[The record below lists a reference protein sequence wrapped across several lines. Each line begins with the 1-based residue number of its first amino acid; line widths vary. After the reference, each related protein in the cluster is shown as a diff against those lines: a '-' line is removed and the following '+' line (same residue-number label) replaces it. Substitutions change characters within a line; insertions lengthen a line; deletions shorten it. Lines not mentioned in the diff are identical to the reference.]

1 MGHQNDFYKKVHP
14 EQFSD
19 STQVKKGT
27 LDRDFLDFYFE
38 TLTSKNLEKT
48 FEEFC
53 RKLAEAE
60 ICPNLMPQTG
70 PTGGGDSKVD
80 SETYPV
86 SKDLAELWYYG
97 NIAATERWAFAI
109 SAKKDWKAKVKSD
122 VSKIASVNSQ
132 ENRGYTKVFFMS
144 NQYIS
149 DKKRAETED
158 ELRNQYNLDVRI
170 MDRTWM
176 LDKVFASSKN
186 IEMTIKVFGFSD
198 SFRDEIKQGSR
209 DLERK
214 QEYAE
219 NEQKITDPLTKDS
232 EKVTLVQR
240 NVILARELE
249 LSETQVLGLIDRSIR
264 VSSEYGSVV
273 DHANAL
279 CDAAW
284 TMYWWYEDTKR
295 YYEFY
300 IAYEKI
306 TVDNHNV
313 HLFTNL
319 ITLWINL
326 FSLSL
331 RDSTIVID
339 EHTRIMKEEYECYTS
354 DPSKPN
360 TMIEAKAAYQL
371 ARFFLGDDPN
381 AIADDII
388 LILDESGG
396 HLDLDLRPLC
406 RAIQEFPVF
415 ENTLRYNEM
424 FERSVDLMSTQKRN
438 IEAAKLLA
446 SRGDKIKKDKPYDA
460 LIYFSRTLGKL
471 YNEESKEQLIHVVL
485 EMADIFQNIGLLWAS
500 RNFYYYAFIFCLN
513 QYFKYGTVSRILYLS
528 AHALKYVELRLGHI
542 LHAIVFHRLSLIS
555 EHIYPG
561 DTITGDDESDNFD
574 YALAIQLFRTPFET
588 TKALGMF
595 PAYLDKQG
603 LTFSRA
609 AMKYELGHYDETML
623 ADLGNSTDVFDD
635 VISKW
640 KDQPALKEL
649 VNKPWY
655 GLEDKCQFQ
664 TKVLGCSIGI
674 SFSKPYFHGEFEYA
688 ATILATIESFFG
700 SGLPNHLV
708 SLQGKIELYLKYD
721 STISELMQISRSKEN
736 PANINIL
743 FRDYSPESIV
753 HEQECFAENINQLLA
768 DVISIM
774 FPFPSEWDKIERMV
788 KNDAAFDRA
797 SIFANSIFFGMEV
810 LGKDIFLF
818 DTVVHDYPYLEV
830 LRDEKAPV
838 TNIVEVES
846 KDSIELPKDVV
857 YEVPPET
864 VFKNVSNTNIHTI
877 PIINIPAWNNAKW
890 IGVMFLADLYHLRP
904 PLLSFVFT
912 SESGRTIFEEWQKTI
927 GKIDSQNQIA
937 IRIIKGID
945 RNHPFWYRVAVGV
958 GNYTCRPNNE
968 PFILSLPSRSLT
980 MQPNSD
986 ANLKM
991 FENELKRFR
1000 HYSLCPSYMPDRSAS
1015 PVTIEALTIQ
1025 KGIDSIVIY
1034 EACDIPPND
1043 YLAMSAILPTD
1054 EPIIPAG
1061 KENSPVVDM
1070 INGKRE
1076 QQR

>member
-1 MGHQNDFYKKVHP
+1 MGHQNDFYRKVHP

-19 STQVKKGT
+19 SIVVKKGK
-27 LDRDFLDFYFE
+27 LDRDFFDFYLE
-38 TLTSKNLEKT
+38 TLTSKNLDKT

-53 RKLAEAE
+53 RGLAEAE

-86 SKDLAELWYYG
+86 SNQIAELWYYG
-97 NIAATERWAFAI
+97 HAAASERWAFAI
-109 SAKKDWKAKVKSD
+109 SAKKDWKSKVKSD
-122 VSKIASVNSQ
+122 VAKIVTVNGQ
-132 ENRGYTKVFFMS
+132 ENRGYTKIFFMS

-158 ELRNQYNLDVRI
+158 ELRNQYGLDIRI
-170 MDRTWM
+170 MDRTWI
-176 LDKVFASSKN
+176 LDKVLSNPKN

-198 SFRDEIKQGSR
+198 SFYDEIQPGAR

-214 QEYAE
+214 QEFE
-219 NEQKITDPLTKDS
+219 GNEQKISDTQTKQS
-232 EKVTLVQR
+232 ELVLLARR
-240 NVILARELE
+240 NVILARELGYTQ
-249 LSETQVLGLIDRSIR
+249 TQVLGLIERSVKI
-264 VSSEYGSVV
+264 SSEYGNVV
-273 DHANAL
+273 DYAKAL
-279 CDAAW
+279 YEAAW
-284 TMYWWYEDTKR
+284 TMYWWYEDEKR
-295 YYEFY
+295 YYDFY
-300 IAYEKI
+300 IKYEKV
-306 TVDNHNV
+306 TVENYNV
-313 HLFTNL
+313 NFFTNL

-326 FSLSL
+326 VTLS
-331 RDSTIVID
+331 RNDPTIVID
-339 EHTRIMKEEYECYTS
+339 EHTRVLKEEYARYTN
-354 DPSKPN
+354 DFSKPN
-360 TMIEAKAAYQL
+360 TTIEAKAAYQL
-371 ARFFLGDDPN
+371 CRFFLGDDPDV
-381 AIADDII
+381 IVDDII
-388 LILDESGG
+388 TILEKSSG

-406 RAIQEFPVF
+406 HAIQEFPVF
-415 ENTLRYNEM
+415 EDTKRYVEM
-424 FERSVDLMSTQKRN
+424 FERSVDIMSERKQN
-438 IEAAKLLA
+438 IEAANLLA
-446 SRGDKIKKDKPYDA
+446 SRGRKLKEKKPYDA
-460 LIYFSRTLGKL
+460 LVYFSRTLTKL
-471 YNEESKEQLIHVVL
+471 YNEESKEELIYVVM
-485 EMADIFQNIGLLWAS
+485 EMADIFQSTGLLWAA
-500 RNFYYYAFIFCLN
+500 RNYYYYAFAFCLN
-513 QYFKYGTVSRILYLS
+513 QYFKYGTVSSILYLS
-528 AHALKYVELRLGHI
+528 AHALKYLELRLGHI
-542 LHAIVFHRLSLIS
+542 LYATGFHKLSLIS
-555 EHIYPG
+555 EHVYPG
-561 DTITGDDESDNFD
+561 NTKIKSDDVDNFD
-574 YALAIQLFRTPFET
+574 YALAIQILRTPFEV
-588 TKALGMF
+588 TKSLGAL
-595 PAYLDKQG
+595 PAYLNEQG
-603 LTFSRA
+603 LSFSCV
-609 AMKYELGHYDETML
+609 AMKYELGHYDKDML
-623 ADLGNSTDVFDD
+623 ADLSNSTDVFDD

-640 KDQPALKEL
+640 KDQPALKQL
-649 VNKPWY
+649 VNTPWY
-655 GLEDKCQFQ
+655 GLEEKCQFQ

-688 ATILATIESFFG
+688 ATILATVESFFG

-721 STISELMQISRSKEN
+721 RTISELMQISPTKEN

-743 FRDYSPESIV
+743 FRDYNPENIV
-753 HEQECFAENINQLLA
+753 HEQECFAENINHLLA

-810 LGKDIFLF
+810 LGKDTFLF
-818 DTVVHDYPYLEV
+818 DTVVHDYPHLEV
-830 LRDEKAPV
+830 QRDEKAPV

-846 KDSIELPKDVV
+846 KDAIELPKDVV
-857 YEVPPET
+857 YEVPPDT

-912 SESGRTIFEEWQKTI
+912 TESGRTIFEEWQKTI
-927 GKIDSQNQIA
+927 GTIDSKNQIA

-958 GNYTCRPNNE
+958 GNHTCRPNIE

-986 ANLKM
+986 ANLKI

-1000 HYSLCPSYMPDRSAS
+1000 HYSLCPSYMPDRSTS
-1015 PVTIEALTIQ
+1015 PVTLEALTIQ

-1070 INGKRE
+1070 INGKRKI
-1076 QQR
+1076 R

>member
-19 STQVKKGT
+19 STLVRKGK
-27 LDRDFLDFYFE
+27 LDRDILDFYFE

-86 SKDLAELWYYG
+86 SKELAELWYYG

-122 VSKIASVNSQ
+122 VAKIASVNSQ

-170 MDRTWM
+170 MDRTWI
-176 LDKVFASSKN
+176 LDKVFSSSKN
-186 IEMTIKVFGFSD
+186 IDMTIKVFGFSD
-198 SFRDEIKQGSR
+198 SFHDEIQQGSR

-214 QEYAE
+214 QEYEE
-219 NEQKITDPLTKDS
+219 NEQKIADPQTKDS
-232 EKVTLVQR
+232 ERVTLAQR

-284 TMYWWYEDTKR
+284 TMYWWYEDSKR
-295 YYEFY
+295 YHEFY
-300 IAYEKI
+300 IAYENI

-313 HLFTNL
+313 NLFTNL

-339 EHTRIMKEEYECYTS
+339 EHTRIMKQEYVRYTS
-354 DPSKPN
+354 DSSKPN
-360 TMIEAKAAYQL
+360 AMIEAKAAYQL

-446 SRGDKIKKDKPYDA
+446 SRGRKIKKDKPYDA

-471 YNEESKEQLIHVVL
+471 FNEESKEQLIHVVM
-485 EMADIFQNIGLLWAS
+485 EMGDIFQNTGLLWAS
-500 RNFYYYAFIFCLN
+500 RNFYYYAFVFCLN
-513 QYFKYGTVSRILYLS
+513 QYFKYGKASRILYLS
-528 AHALKYVELRLGHI
+528 AHALKYIELRLGHI

-595 PAYLDKQG
+595 PAYLDEQG

-623 ADLGNSTDVFDD
+623 ADLDNNTEVFDN
-635 VISKW
+635 VIGKW
-640 KDQPALKEL
+640 KDQPALKQM
-649 VNKPWY
+649 VNTPWY
-655 GLEDKCQFQ
+655 GVENECLLQ
-664 TKVLGCSIGI
+664 TKVLGCSISI
-674 SFSKPYFHGEFEYA
+674 NFSKPYTHGEFEFA
-688 ATILATIESFFG
+688 ATILATIESFLG
-700 SGLPNHLV
+700 SGLPNHLI
-708 SLQGKIELYLKYD
+708 SLQGKIEIDLRYNP
-721 STISELMQISRSKEN
+721 TIQELMRVSRVINN
-736 PANINIL
+736 PTNIEVA
-743 FRDYSPESIV
+743 FRDYNSQDIV
-753 HEQECFAENINQLLA
+753 NEQKCFSDGMNQLLA
-768 DVISIM
+768 DVISAM
-774 FPFPSEWDKIERMV
+774 FMFSSEMEKIERMI
-788 KNDAAFDRA
+788 KNDAAFDR
-797 SIFANSIFFGMEV
+797 SGIFANSIFFGMEV
-810 LGKDIFLF
+810 LGKDTFLF
-818 DTVVHDYPYLEV
+818 PAIIQDYPCLEV
-830 LRDEKAPV
+830 LRKEKSPITSNA
-838 TNIVEVES
+838 NSEIEEI
-846 KDSIELPKDVV
+846 IELPKDVV
-857 YEVPPET
+857 YELPPD
-864 VFKNVSNTNIHTI
+864 VDFKKVSNANIHTSS
-877 PIINIPAWNNAKW
+877 IINAPVWNLAEWK
-890 IGVMFLADLYHLRP
+890 GVLFLADMYHMHP
-904 PLLSFVFT
+904 PVLSFVFET
-912 SESGRTIFEEWQKTI
+912 ERGKTIFEEWQKTVGDYDTQSQI
-927 GKIDSQNQIA
+927 G

-945 RNHPFWYRVAVGV
+945 RKHPFWYRVAIGPSSYAVK
-958 GNYTCRPNNE
+958 PDDE
-968 PFILSLPSRSLT
+968 PFIISMPCRLHT
-980 MQPNSD
+980 MQPNNNT
-986 ANLKM
+986 NLKM
-991 FENELKRFR
+991 FEEELKRFQ
-1000 HYSLCPSYMPDRSAS
+1000 HFYLCPSYMPDRTAS
-1015 PVTIEALTIQ
+1015 PETQESLMIKKRL
-1025 KGIDSIVIY
+1025 DSIIIY
-1034 EACDIPPND
+1034 EACDIPMND
-1043 YLAMSAILPTD
+1043 YLAMCAIMPTD
-1054 EPIIPAG
+1054 DPIIPAG
-1061 KENSPVVDM
+1061 KENSPVVEIIRSKKNM
-1070 INGKRE
+1070 H
-1076 QQR
+1076 